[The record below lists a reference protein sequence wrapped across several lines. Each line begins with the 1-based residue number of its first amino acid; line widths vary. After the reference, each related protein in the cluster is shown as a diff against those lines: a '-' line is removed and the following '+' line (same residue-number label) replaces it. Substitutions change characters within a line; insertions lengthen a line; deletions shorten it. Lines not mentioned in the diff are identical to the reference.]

1 MPKIFISYRRTDS
14 MAYTGRIYDRLVT
27 AFGVK
32 NVFKDVDD
40 IPPGMDFRDVLDN
53 ALNASDIV
61 LVIIGPQW
69 LLTTDDYGKRRLLDP
84 QDFVRLE
91 VEAAL
96 KRDDVLVIPVL
107 VNNAPMPSAESLPPT
122 LKDLAY
128 RNSIVVRN
136 DPDFNRDIGQLTDV
150 IQKRQKPN
158 RTPLILGLVALV
170 AIIAVLA
177 LVVLPNMNQPIA
189 TPTPTQV
196 AQVVQTEEATAE
208 APKATDVPP
217 TVEASPTAE
226 ATTESSPIPE
236 ATEAAI
242 SATDLTPTVLYP
254 DGRLL
259 QFLYNNTSFY
269 VYNASNRTL
278 PFDAL
283 ALEGLDAEGQSTAFR
298 FEGSR
303 WARRSESLFE
313 TACGAVE
320 PPQFSDQLRPLQ
332 CTTYN
337 SIINQTEANELFWR
351 AENSAAFRVLWNG
364 EEVGRCALDAAICE
378 VRVP

>member
-1 MPKIFISYRRTDS
+1 MPKLFISYRRTDS

-40 IPPGMDFRDVLDN
+40 IPPGVDFRDVLDD
-53 ALNASDIV
+53 ALGDSDIV

-136 DPDFNRDIGQLTDV
+136 DPDFNRDISQLIDV
-150 IQKRQKPN
+150 IQKRKKPN
-158 RTPLILGLVALV
+158 RLPMILGLVAIL
-170 AIIAVLA
+170 AILAVLA
-177 LVVLPNMNQPIA
+177 LVVLPRLNSAP
-189 TPTPTQV
+189 TSTPTQV
-196 AQVVQTEEATAE
+196 VQVVETEEATPEPTTETPPTA
-208 APKATDVPP
+208 AASP
-217 TVEASPTAE
+217 TVEATAE
-226 ATTESSPIPE
+226 PSAIPE
-236 ATEAAI
+236 ATEVAA
-242 SATDLTPTVLYP
+242 ADLTPTVLYP

-259 QFLYNNTSFY
+259 QFIYNASSFY
-269 VYNASNRTL
+269 VYNASGSTL
-278 PFDAL
+278 AFNAL
-283 ALEGLDAEGQSTAFR
+283 SLEGLDADGQPTTFR

-313 TACGAVE
+313 NACGAIE
-320 PPQFSDQLRPLQ
+320 PPQFSDQLRPSD

-337 SIINQTEANELFWR
+337 SLINQTEADELFWR

-364 EEVGRCALDAAICE
+364 EEVGRCALDAEICE

>member
-1 MPKIFISYRRTDS
+1 MPKMFISYRRTDS

-40 IPPGMDFRDVLDN
+40 IPPGMDFRDVLDK

-136 DPDFNRDIGQLTDV
+136 DPDFNRDINQLIDV
-150 IQKRQKPN
+150 IQKRKKPS
-158 RTPLILGLVALV
+158 RTPLMFGLVALV

-177 LVVLPNMNQPIA
+177 LVVLPSLNQPTA

-196 AQVVQTEEATAE
+196 AQVVETEEATE
-208 APKATDVPP
+208 APTATDVPP
-217 TVEASPTAE
+217 TAEASPTVE
-226 ATTESSPIPE
+226 ATPEPSATPE
-236 ATEAAI
+236 ATKI
-242 SATDLTPTVLYP
+242 SAADLTPTVLYP
-254 DGRLL
+254 DGRPL
-259 QFLYNNTSFY
+259 QFLYNQSSFY

-278 PFDAL
+278 PFEAL
-283 ALEGLDAEGQSTAFR
+283 TLEGLDAEGQPNTFR

-303 WARRSESLFE
+303 WSRRSESIFE
-313 TACGAVE
+313 TACGAIE
-320 PPQFSDQLRPLQ
+320 PPQFADQLRPST
-332 CTTYN
+332 CTAYN

-364 EEVGRCALDAAICE
+364 EEVGRCDLNAEICE